1 VSAREHDGWYPGRR
15 ADRIRASRSYGF
27 VLCLTVLAILAAAW
41 APDEP
46 WAWSVFV
53 LLQAILLGVAMWT
66 SGFGRAGARF
76 SAIVIGGGAVLAVG
90 QMIWV
95 GQGHGIAGIINGILG
110 VATCAVIAVGV
121 IDQRQIN
128 AQSVI
133 GVISIYLLLGLL
145 FTFAYTAIAL
155 LGDGPFFAQDTDGT
169 LGVRVYFSFVTLAT
183 LGYGDFTPAGEAG
196 RMLAVTEAIAGQLYL
211 VTVVA
216 VVVGRLRPR
225 GAHAD

>member
-1 VSAREHDGWYPGRR
+1 
-15 ADRIRASRSYGF
+15 
-27 VLCLTVLAILAAAW
+27 
-41 APDEP
+41 
-46 WAWSVFV
+46 
-53 LLQAILLGVAMWT
+53 
-66 SGFGRAGARF
+66 
-76 SAIVIGGGAVLAVG
+76 
-90 QMIWV
+90 
-95 GQGHGIAGIINGILG
+95 
-110 VATCAVIAVGV
+110 VIAVGV